1 MAGYLMAG
9 AFIASLAGAGVSA
22 YSADQQGKANKR
34 AAEAQAQQMKQ
45 QAKVN
50 QQQAQV
56 AQLQGEKESQR
67 RMALLSQDIG
77 SMYAGFAGNGIDLSS
92 GTVGKALTTQ
102 ANEAYN
108 DVKTI
113 EDNTRM
119 NVWGLLSN
127 AKQNINSAGI
137 SVFQGKSAKKAGS
150 LSATGTAIG
159 GVGNAIAAGSAGYD
173 AGTKIENWWNS

>member
-102 ANEAYN
+102 ANEAYS

-127 AKQNINSAGI
+127 AQQNVNSANI
-137 SVFQGKSAKKAGS
+137 SIFQGKSAKKAGS

-159 GVGNAIAAGSAGYD
+159 GVGNALAAGAAGYD